1 MLTARRVFGIGWS
14 TYHIGQRNRAET
26 SICRGKPLPRQ
37 TSVIEKG
44 HFYEFPLKCIIMF
57 YTWKHF

>member
-1 MLTARRVFGIGWS
+1 MLTARRVLGIGWS

-26 SICRGKPLPRQ
+26 SICHGKPLRRQ

-44 HFYEFPLKCIIMF
+44 QANGAPLICILVICI
-57 YTWKHF
+57 HRGV